1 MPEDL
6 PSPEPMKSP
15 SLSRR
20 IYNSSFTLAISFG
33 FYGFIFLFTLS
44 CEGEKTATLPLQNPQ
59 EKITRLG
66 IPTDS
71 IATLPSEVVSFVEK
85 IDE

>member
-6 PSPEPMKSP
+6 PLPERMKSP

-33 FYGFIFLFTLS
+33 FYAFICLFTLS
-44 CEGEKTATLPLQNPQ
+44 CEGEETGTLPAQAPTEDVTQQDLPADAAPATAT
-59 EKITRLG
+59 
-66 IPTDS
+66 
-71 IATLPSEVVSFVEK
+71 EVISYVENVSK
-85 IDE
+85 